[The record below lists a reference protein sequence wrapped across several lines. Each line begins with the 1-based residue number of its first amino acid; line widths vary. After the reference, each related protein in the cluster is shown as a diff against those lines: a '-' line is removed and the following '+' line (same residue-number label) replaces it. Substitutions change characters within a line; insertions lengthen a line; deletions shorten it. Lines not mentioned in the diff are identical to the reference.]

1 MDTGN
6 GRFVPLFKPSELKDI
21 SDRFEQKFKDA
32 EERLHVKY
40 PNHGGTFSEGEEVEI
55 KGSRFRIARIINN
68 GLKLELL
75 PR

>member
-1 MDTGN
+1 MDTGT
-6 GRFVPLFKPSELKDI
+6 GRFEMFTVPEEKKTA
-21 SDRFEQKFKDA
+21 SDL
-32 EERLHVKY
+32 ERLVKAWEGHLHVKY
-40 PNHGGTFSEGEEVEI
+40 PNHGGTFSEGEELEI